1 MSENPRTSQVGLGV
15 QLRKL
20 REKAG
25 MTTRSVAAA
34 LGISPS
40 SVNRTELG
48 QRAPNRDEVTALC
61 ALYGVTGEQKVLLI
75 DRAGKSAKSAWFE
88 LASRVSDQ
96 QATMLIL
103 EQEASSIVDVENTLI
118 PGLAQTAEY
127 ARLLMSMSELPGQ
140 DLENRVAAR
149 LGRQAVLSR
158 PEAPEVRFFLDE
170 AALLRTMNDA
180 RIMREQ
186 LEHLIVLQ
194 RRSNVSLRIVPL
206 SSMPHPALDGS
217 FSLYGLPDGSAHVF
231 VEARYFAVALT
242 EPADVEPFMKAC
254 QELDDCALDKQES
267 TCLVKDIV
275 GRLGDE

>member
-1 MSENPRTSQVGLGV
+1 MSENGRASQVGLGV

-25 MTTRSVAAA
+25 MTTRSVATA

-40 SVNRTELG
+40 SVNRNELG
-48 QRAPNRDEVTALC
+48 QRVPSRDEVAALC
-61 ALYGVTGEQKVLLI
+61 ALYSVTGEQKVLLI
-75 DRAGKSAKSAWFE
+75 DRAGKSAKSAWLE
-88 LASRVSDQ
+88 LASKVSDQ
-96 QATMLIL
+96 QATMLVL
-103 EQEASSIVDVENTLI
+103 EQEATSIVGVENTLI

-127 ARLLMSMSELPGQ
+127 ARLLMSMSALPGQ
-140 DLENRVAAR
+140 DLENRVATR

-158 PEAPEVRFFLDE
+158 PSAPEVRFFLDE
-170 AALLRTMNDA
+170 AALLRTMGDV

-186 LEHLIVLQ
+186 LEHLLILQ
-194 RRSNVSLRIVPL
+194 RRDNVSLRMVPL
-206 SSMPHPALDGS
+206 TAAPHPALDGS
-217 FSLYGLPDGSAHVF
+217 FSLYELRDGTSHVF

-254 QELDDCALDKQES
+254 QKLDDCTLDKEES
-267 TCLVKDIV
+267 TCLIEDIV

>member
-1 MSENPRTSQVGLGV
+1 MSEHARVSQIGLGL

-25 MTTRSVAAA
+25 MTTRSVASA

-40 SVNRTELG
+40 SVNRNELG
-48 QRAPNRDEVTALC
+48 QRMPSRDEVAALC

-75 DRAGKSAKSAWFE
+75 DRVGKSSKSAWFE

-96 QATMLIL
+96 QTTMLIL
-103 EQEASSIVDVENTLI
+103 EQEAISIVGVENALI
-118 PGLAQTAEY
+118 PGLTQTAEY

-140 DLENRVAAR
+140 DLEKRVATR

-158 PEAPEVRFFLDE
+158 PSAPEVRFFVDE
-170 AALLRTMNDA
+170 AALLRTMGNA

-186 LEHLIVLQ
+186 LEHLLILQ
-194 RRSNVSLRIVPL
+194 RRENISLRTVPL
-206 SSMPHPALDGS
+206 TAMPHPALDGS
-217 FSLYGLPDGSAHVF
+217 FSLYELPDGTSHVF

-242 EPADVEPFMKAC
+242 EPPDVGPFVKAC
-254 QELDDCALDKQES
+254 RELDDCALDKQES
-267 TCLVKDIV
+267 TCLIKDIV